1 EGRRKFET
9 LATFEKAKIRADAI
23 NDSVNSGRLELLSL
37 SSSQCEEYG
46 QAAELGVSSGLTLP
60 SVALQFMDARKIL
73 GGVSI
78 VEAAQFYKKHHQDVI
93 AKTIPQIREEFLAA
107 KLAHGISR
115 RYARNLTNLLKQ
127 FEKTFTCDL
136 ASVAGVDIAKFL
148 SGSVE
153 CSRWRKV

>member
-1 EGRRKFET
+1 MSKPQFPMRIVKENSRVTIYHHKNGEYDEFKLAYFKEGRRKFET

-37 SSSQCEEYG
+37 SRSQCEEYG
-46 QAAELGVSSGLTLP
+46 QAAELVVSSGLTLP

-93 AKTIPQIREEFLAA
+93 AKTIPQIR
-107 KLAHGISR
+107 
-115 RYARNLTNLLKQ
+115 
-127 FEKTFTCDL
+127 
-136 ASVAGVDIAKFL
+136 
-148 SGSVE
+148 
-153 CSRWRKV
+153 